1 LPGSLFARPRPGKVT
16 GLTTH
21 DAVVVG
27 SGPNGLAAAITLAR
41 AGRRVLVREAERTIG
56 GGVRSAELTL
66 PGFVHDVCS
75 SIHPFVPG
83 SPFFRELPL
92 AEHGLELLHP
102 PAALAHPFDDG
113 SAALVW
119 RSLDETTAGLGED
132 GAAYRRLVGSVCDG
146 WSDLEGA
153 VLGPPSEAPRHPLA
167 LGRFGLH
174 ALRSAAGLAQSA
186 FAGERARALFAGCAA
201 HSIVPLERSP
211 TAGFGLVLLASA
223 HLFGWPFARGG
234 SQRIA
239 DALVSLLGR
248 LGGEVVSGEVV
259 NSLDDLAEDLVLAD
273 VVPLELVRIARD
285 RLPAGY
291 AARLGRFRYGPGAF
305 KVDFA
310 LDGPI
315 PWRAEECSRA
325 GTVHLGGTL
334 DEIRASE
341 RAPWEGRHAERP
353 FVLLAQHSPF
363 DQSRAPEGKHTAWA
377 YCHVPNGST
386 VDMTER
392 IEAQIERF
400 APGFRELIL
409 ARSVLPPA
417 ELERRNR
424 NLVGGDL
431 NAGAATLRS
440 LMARPVVQAV
450 PYRTP
455 VPGLYLC
462 SASTPPG
469 GGVHG
474 MCGYWA
480 ARAALRDAL

>member
-1 LPGSLFARPRPGKVT
+1 
-16 GLTTH
+16 
-21 DAVVVG
+21 
-27 SGPNGLAAAITLAR
+27 
-41 AGRRVLVREAERTIG
+41 VLVREAEDTLG

-83 SPFFRELPL
+83 SPFFRALPL
-92 AEHGLELLHP
+92 GEHGLEIVHP
-102 PAALAHPFDDG
+102 PSALAHPLDDG
-113 SAALVW
+113 SAVLVH
-119 RSLDETTAGLGED
+119 RSVEETVAGLGED
-132 GAAYRRLVGSVCDG
+132 GEAYRRLVGSVAAA
-146 WSDLEGA
+146 WADLEQ
-153 VLGPPSEAPRHPLA
+153 VLLGPLLALPRHPVA
-167 LGRFGLH
+167 LGRFSAH
-174 ALRSAAGLAQSA
+174 ALLPAARIARGT
-186 FAGERARALFAGCAA
+186 FATERARALFAGCAA
-201 HSIVPLERSP
+201 HSMMPLGRSP
-211 TAGFGLVLLASA
+211 TAAFGLVLLASA
-223 HLFGWPFARGG
+223 HVFDWAFPRGG

-239 DALVSLLGR
+239 DALVSVLR
-248 LGGEVVSGEVV
+248 ELGGEVVAGAAVDSTDE
-259 NSLDDLAEDLVLAD
+259 LEATTVLCD
-273 VVPLELVRIARD
+273 VVPRELVRIAGSQFPSR
-285 RLPAGY
+285 Y
-291 AARLGRFRYGPGAF
+291 AARLARFPHGPGAF

-315 PWRAEECSRA
+315 PWTAAECSRA

-334 DEIRASE
+334 TEIQASE
-341 RAPWEGRHAERP
+341 RAPWSGQHAERP
-353 FVLLAQHSPF
+353 FVLLAQHSLF
-363 DQSRAPEGKHTAWA
+363 DPSRAPKGKHTAWA

-400 APGFRELIL
+400 APGFRDLVL

-431 NAGAATLRS
+431 NAGAATLWR
-440 LMARPVVQAV
+440 LVARPVFSSS

-455 VPGLYLC
+455 ARGLYLC

-474 MCGYWA
+474 MCGYLA
-480 ARAALRDAL
+480 ARSALRDAL

>member
-1 LPGSLFARPRPGKVT
+1 M
-16 GLTTH
+16 
-21 DAVVVG
+21 
-27 SGPNGLAAAITLAR
+27 
-41 AGRRVLVREAERTIG
+41 LVREAEETIG

-83 SPFFRELPL
+83 SPFFRALPL
-92 AEHGLELLHP
+92 GEHGLEIVHP
-102 PAALAHPFDDG
+102 PSALAHPLDDG
-113 SAALVW
+113 SAVLVH
-119 RSLDETTAGLGED
+119 RSVEETVAGLGED
-132 GAAYRRLVGSVCDG
+132 GEAYRRLVGSVAAA
-146 WSDLEGA
+146 WADLEQ
-153 VLGPPSEAPRHPLA
+153 VLLGPLLALPRHPVA
-167 LGRFGLH
+167 LGRFSAH
-174 ALRSAAGLAQSA
+174 ALLPAARIARGT
-186 FAGERARALFAGCAA
+186 FATERARALFAGCAA
-201 HSIVPLERSP
+201 HSMMPLGRSP
-211 TAGFGLVLLASA
+211 TAAFGLVLLASA
-223 HLFGWPFARGG
+223 HVFDWAFPRGG

-239 DALVSLLGR
+239 DALVSVLR
-248 LGGEVVSGEVV
+248 ELGGEVVAGAAVDSTDE
-259 NSLDDLAEDLVLAD
+259 LEATTVLCD
-273 VVPLELVRIARD
+273 VVPRELVRIAGSQ
-285 RLPAGY
+285 LPSRY
-291 AARLGRFRYGPGAF
+291 AARLARFPHGPGAF

-315 PWRAEECSRA
+315 PWTAAECSRA

-334 DEIRASE
+334 AEIQASE
-341 RAPWEGRHAERP
+341 RAPWSGQHAERP
-353 FVLLAQHSPF
+353 FVLLAQHSLF
-363 DQSRAPEGKHTAWA
+363 DPSRAPKGKHTAWA

-400 APGFRELIL
+400 APGFRDLVL

-431 NAGAATLRS
+431 NAGAATLWR
-440 LMARPVVQAV
+440 LVARPVFSSS

-455 VPGLYLC
+455 ARGLYLC

-474 MCGYWA
+474 MCGYLA
-480 ARAALRDAL
+480 ARSALRDAL

>member
-1 LPGSLFARPRPGKVT
+1 M
-16 GLTTH
+16 
-21 DAVVVG
+21 
-27 SGPNGLAAAITLAR
+27 
-41 AGRRVLVREAERTIG
+41 LVREAEETIG

-83 SPFFRELPL
+83 SPFFRALPL
-92 AEHGLELLHP
+92 GEHGLEIVHP
-102 PAALAHPFDDG
+102 PSALAHPLDDG
-113 SAALVW
+113 SAVLVH
-119 RSLDETTAGLGED
+119 RSVEETVAGLGED
-132 GAAYRRLVGSVCDG
+132 GEAYRRLVGSVAAA
-146 WSDLEGA
+146 WADLEQ
-153 VLGPPSEAPRHPLA
+153 VLLGPLLALPRHPVA
-167 LGRFGLH
+167 LGRFSTH
-174 ALRSAAGLAQSA
+174 ALRPAARIARGT
-186 FAGERARALFAGCAA
+186 FATERARALFAGCAA
-201 HSIVPLERSP
+201 HSMTPLGRSP
-211 TAGFGLVLLASA
+211 TAAFGLVFLASA
-223 HLFGWPFARGG
+223 HVFDWAFPRGG

-239 DALVSLLGR
+239 DALVSVLR
-248 LGGEVVSGEVV
+248 ELGGEVVAGAAVDSTDE
-259 NSLDDLAEDLVLAD
+259 LEATTVLCD
-273 VVPLELVRIARD
+273 VVPRELVRIAGSQ
-285 RLPAGY
+285 LPSRY
-291 AARLGRFRYGPGAF
+291 AARLARFPHGPGAF

-315 PWRAEECSRA
+315 PWTAAECSRA

-334 DEIRASE
+334 AEIQASE
-341 RAPWEGRHAERP
+341 RAPWSGQHAERP
-353 FVLLAQHSPF
+353 FVLLAQHSLF
-363 DQSRAPEGKHTAWA
+363 DPSRAPKGKHTAWA

-400 APGFRELIL
+400 APGFRDLVL

-431 NAGAATLRS
+431 NAGAATLWR
-440 LMARPVVQAV
+440 LVARPVFSSS

-455 VPGLYLC
+455 ARGLYLC

-474 MCGYWA
+474 MCGYLA
-480 ARAALRDAL
+480 ARSALRDAL

>member
-1 LPGSLFARPRPGKVT
+1 
-16 GLTTH
+16 
-21 DAVVVG
+21 
-27 SGPNGLAAAITLAR
+27 
-41 AGRRVLVREAERTIG
+41 VLVREAEETIG

-83 SPFFRELPL
+83 SPFFRALPL
-92 AEHGLELLHP
+92 GEHGLEIVHP
-102 PAALAHPFDDG
+102 PSALAHPLDDG
-113 SAALVW
+113 SAVLVH
-119 RSLDETTAGLGED
+119 RSVEETVAGLGED
-132 GAAYRRLVGSVCDG
+132 GEAYRRLVGSVAAA
-146 WSDLEGA
+146 WADLEQ
-153 VLGPPSEAPRHPLA
+153 VLLGPLLALPRHPVA
-167 LGRFGLH
+167 LGRFSAH
-174 ALRSAAGLAQSA
+174 ALLPAARIARGA
-186 FAGERARALFAGCAA
+186 FATERARALFAGCAA
-201 HSIVPLERSP
+201 HSMMPLGRSP
-211 TAGFGLVLLASA
+211 TAAFGLVLLASA
-223 HLFGWPFARGG
+223 HVFDWAFPRGG

-239 DALVSLLGR
+239 DALVSVLR
-248 LGGEVVSGEVV
+248 ELGGEIVAGAAVDSTDE
-259 NSLDDLAEDLVLAD
+259 LEATTVLCD
-273 VVPLELVRIARD
+273 VVPRELVRIAGS
-285 RLPAGY
+285 RLPSRY
-291 AARLGRFRYGPGAF
+291 AARLARFPHGPGAF

-315 PWRAEECSRA
+315 PWTAAECSRA

-334 DEIRASE
+334 AEIEASE
-341 RAPWEGRHAERP
+341 RAPWSGQHAERP
-353 FVLLAQHSPF
+353 FVLLAQHSLF
-363 DQSRAPEGKHTAWA
+363 DPSRAPKGKHTAWA

-400 APGFRELIL
+400 APGFRDLVL

-431 NAGAATLRS
+431 NAGAATLWR
-440 LMARPVVQAV
+440 LVARPVLSSS

-455 VPGLYLC
+455 ARGLYLC

-474 MCGYWA
+474 MCGYLA
-480 ARAALRDAL
+480 ARSALRDAL

>member
-1 LPGSLFARPRPGKVT
+1 
-16 GLTTH
+16 
-21 DAVVVG
+21 
-27 SGPNGLAAAITLAR
+27 
-41 AGRRVLVREAERTIG
+41 VLVREAETTVG

-92 AEHGLELLHP
+92 AEHGLELVHP
-102 PAALAHPFDDG
+102 SAELAHPFDDG

-119 RSLDETTAGLGED
+119 RTLEETAAGLGED
-132 GAAYRRLVGSVCDG
+132 AESYRRLVGSVCSG

-153 VLGPPSEAPRHPLA
+153 LLGPLAGAPRHPLA

-174 ALRSAAGLAQSA
+174 ALRSAAGLARSA

-201 HSIVPLERSP
+201 HSSVPLERSP

-223 HLFGWPFARGG
+223 HLFGWPFPRGG

-239 DALVSLLGR
+239 DALVSLLRR
-248 LGGEVVSGEVV
+248 LGGEVVSGDAVD
-259 NSLDDLAEDLVLAD
+259 SLDDLVAEVILAD
-273 VVPLELVRIARD
+273 VVPRELVRIARD

-291 AARLGRFRYGPGAF
+291 AARLGRFRHGPGAF

-315 PWRAEECSRA
+315 PWRADECSRA

-334 DEIRASE
+334 AEIQASE

-353 FVLLAQHSPF
+353 FVLLAQHSLF
-363 DQSRAPEGKHTAWA
+363 DPSRAPEGKHTAWA

-400 APGFRELIL
+400 APGFRELVL
-409 ARSVLPPA
+409 GRSVMPPA

-431 NAGAATLRS
+431 NAGAATLRN
-440 LMARPVVQAV
+440 LVARPVLKAV

-474 MCGYWA
+474 MCGYSA
-480 ARAALRDAL
+480 ARAALRENR